1 MKERVKFINFF
12 EALKKVDFVTDDI
25 KYDRDLARWAF
36 QIVTTR
42 AFPDETTGEYHIVPM
57 ADMVRDGIVHLDAF
71 GMAEPHCFCYPV

>member
-12 EALKKVDFVTDDI
+12 EALKKVDFVTDDT

-42 AFPDETTGEYHIVPM
+42 AFPDETTGEYRIVPM
-57 ADMVRDGIVHLDAF
+57 ADMVRA
-71 GMAEPHCFCYPV
+71 